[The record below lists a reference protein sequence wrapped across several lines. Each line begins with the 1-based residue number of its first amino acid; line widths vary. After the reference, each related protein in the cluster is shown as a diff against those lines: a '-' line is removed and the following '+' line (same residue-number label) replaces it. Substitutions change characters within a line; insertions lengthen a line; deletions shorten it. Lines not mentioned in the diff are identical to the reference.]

1 MTRLLTL
8 CTIFSTT
15 VRPAVVGDL
24 EILGLSPLTS
34 FILALRVV
42 LVDKL
47 VISGIL
53 SIIFFTLALYIF

>member
-8 CTIFSTT
+8 GTIFSTV
-15 VRPAVVGDL
+15 VRAAVVANFV
-24 EILGLSPLTS
+24 ILGLSPLTS

-42 LVDKL
+42 LVDNL

-53 SIIFFTLALYIF
+53 STIFFSLALYIF